1 MSRDFGKFNEDRAI
15 DFLQDRGFFIVDRNF
30 YAKKYGEID
39 IVAKKDNVLHFIE
52 VKSSRGSFEPIF
64 NITPAKLNRLIKSI
78 YYYLDKKK
86 LNYAYCID
94 ALIIKDNSIELI
106 ENITL

>member
-15 DFLQDRGFFIVDRNF
+15 DFLQDRGFLIVDRNF

>member
-15 DFLQDRGFFIVDRNF
+15 DFLQDRGFLIVDRNF

-86 LNYAYCID
+86 LNYAFCID
-94 ALIIKDNSIELI
+94 ALIIKDDSIELI